1 MSGLK
6 RYASLLILA
15 LTFSGS
21 AVSEEPPEEQ
31 QAAWLDNMQD
41 NVSASID
48 ATVRWFDSF
57 FIDETQPLDEAA
69 KAEARLR
76 LGWEPRS
83 RDLMEFES
91 RFRVRV
97 RLPNMKHQTDLI
109 FSDYDEDEQGA
120 GIKAAR
126 NEALDNRNRF
136 SMALRFTAKKT
147 EDLNISHRIGVGRKL
162 QPYVKSEIRKT
173 FGLSDVSNLH
183 LEGSVYYYTQDRFGS
198 RLRAQYSYQMDNE
211 NLLRFDNN
219 FYFRDKE
226 NDWIWQHGLH
236 RYQQLDPRTG
246 LIYGIFVEGNSQPYY
261 RSEEFLLSARWR
273 RNAVREWLFFE
284 LEPFVLW
291 RRDED
296 FKPSYGLAMR
306 VEAYFGELN

>member
-1 MSGLK
+1 M
-6 RYASLLILA
+6 
-15 LTFSGS
+15 
-21 AVSEEPPEEQ
+21 
-31 QAAWLDNMQD
+31 
-41 NVSASID
+41 
-48 ATVRWFDSF
+48 DS
-57 FIDETQPLDEAA
+57 
-69 KAEARLR
+69 
-76 LGWEPRS
+76 
-83 RDLMEFES
+83 
-91 RFRVRV
+91 
-97 RLPNMKHQTDLI
+97 
-109 FSDYDEDEQGA
+109 
-120 GIKAAR
+120 
-126 NEALDNRNRF
+126 
-136 SMALRFTAKKT
+136 
-147 EDLNISHRIGVGRKL
+147 
-162 QPYVKSEIRKT
+162 
-173 FGLSDVSNLH
+173 
-183 LEGSVYYYTQDRFGS
+183 
-198 RLRAQYSYQMDNE
+198 E

-236 RYQQLDPRTG
+236 RYQQLDPNTG